1 MKRGYF
7 ITGTDTGVGKT
18 FVTSIMAMVLTDCGI
33 DTGVMKPV
41 ETGCAVKNGRLIPND
56 ALRLKESSGA
66 DDPIDI
72 INPYRFVPPLA
83 PNIAARLKGMEIDFN
98 KIKDCYKALSK
109 AHDVVLVEGA
119 GGLLAPLTDEKTMA
133 DLALFL
139 KLALIIVA
147 PSRIGVIN
155 HTLLTVEYARG
166 SNIPVKGII
175 LNNPVTPK
183 KDPSRGFNRM
193 EIERL
198 TGVPVLGELP
208 FVKAG
213 HKKKKASLFSE
224 GSPFD
229 AAILKALLSL

>member
-18 FVTSIMAMVLTDCGI
+18 FVTSIIAKVLTDGGI

-41 ETGCAVKNGRLIPND
+41 ETGCAVKNGRLVPND

-83 PNIAARLKGMEIDFN
+83 PNIAVRINGIKIDFR
-98 KIKDCYKALSK
+98 KVKDCYKTLLK
-109 AHDVVLVEGA
+109 AHEVVLVEGA
-119 GGLLAPLTDEKTMA
+119 GGILAPLTEEKTIA

-139 KLALIIVA
+139 KLPLIIVA

-155 HTLLTVEYARG
+155 HTLLTVEYARK
-166 SNIPVKGII
+166 SDIPVKGII
-175 LNNPVTPK
+175 LNNPVAPK
-183 KDPSRGFNRM
+183 KDQSRQFNRT

-198 TGVPVLGELP
+198 ADVPVLGEVP

-213 HKKKKASLFSE
+213 HKKKRAPIFSD

-229 AAILKALLSL
+229 KAKLKALLAL